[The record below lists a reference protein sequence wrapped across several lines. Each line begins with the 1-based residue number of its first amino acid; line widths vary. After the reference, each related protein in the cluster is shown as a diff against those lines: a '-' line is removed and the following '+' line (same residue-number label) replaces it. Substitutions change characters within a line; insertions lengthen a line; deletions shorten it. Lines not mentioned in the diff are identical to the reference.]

1 MLPVVVVCL
10 TVVCHRHTAPLR
22 QASELSLEKSFEQ
35 QSCPTWPHRDVHV
48 PLVSIEGRQSE
59 YLPAHVRPLQHG
71 WPSPPQATHVAPLCA
86 LGHIAF
92 AAVHPAH
99 SGPDE
104 HDGVGTPSQHGC
116 PAAPQAP
123 QLPFVQAPS
132 EWPHGTPCATQ
143 VLSTQQAPPLHA
155 APRQQGSPGL
165 PQGAASG
172 ISLPAS
178 ASPCPTPKPDDALP
192 VADVEPDPVVPV
204 PDENMLPLVA
214 PHRPAVRGQGSYPR
228 MRTS

>member
-22 QASELSLEKSFEQ
+22 EASELVLEERFEQ
-35 QSCPTWPHRDVHV
+35 QSGPTWPHRDVHV

-132 EWPHGTPCATQ
+132 EWPHGTPCATH

-155 APRQQGSPGL
+155 APRQQRPPGL
-165 PQGAASG
+165 PHGAASG

-178 ASPCPTPKPDDALP
+178 ASPCPTPTPDDALP
-192 VADVEPDPVVPV
+192 VADVEP
-204 PDENMLPLVA
+204 
-214 PHRPAVRGQGSYPR
+214 H
-228 MRTS
+228 